1 MIEKKGIELPK
12 QYRWGHMDVED
23 KLYTRYDEQ
32 FRIWM
37 SISMSHEHDSDFP
50 IVTHAFI
57 STVFSASVGSV
68 PNKMQFKCIFHNT
81 CKE

>member
-1 MIEKKGIELPK
+1 MYTRREKEQEIEKKGGGLPK

-23 KLYTRYDEQ
+23 KLYTRYVEQ

-37 SISMSHEHDSDFP
+37 SISMSQEHDSDFP
-50 IVTHAFI
+50 IFTHAFI

-68 PNKMQFKCIFHNT
+68 PK
-81 CKE
+81 

>member
-1 MIEKKGIELPK
+1 
-12 QYRWGHMDVED
+12 MDVED

-37 SISMSHEHDSDFP
+37 SISMSQEHDSDFP

-68 PNKMQFKCIFHNT
+68 PNKM
-81 CKE
+81 